1 MEKSFIEC
9 HQNNSTEEEIPFH
22 LSTHRLS
29 ALSVIRAGTTKSLP
43 GSASKLIN
51 KCRLIQKPSSRDRLT
66 EIRARDLTRPDVNQ
80 SPILNVSLAPEAS
93 GLSPFSPGRCLPTS
107 FYCPRFR
114 PTSAK
119 MATPSPG
126 FSGPMEALPG
136 TETTQAPAEKKEAA
150 RISAATLASAPTPG
164 NYSLPLE
171 TTAEAGDA
179 TNLPPGHF
187 HPPGPRKLSHF
198 LFFLLLSFALFF
210 NLLVFSPATLPAAD
224 KKALRPD
231 DIDKEAL
238 KKIQE
243 KKVVKAIRLNDTSV
257 KLDGLLEEEV
267 WKKNP
272 PVSDFLQRDPLD
284 GAPATELTE
293 VWVAYDDSHLYV
305 AAYCHDSDPQGIK
318 GLLGRRDSFVDSDW
332 FFLAIDPY
340 FDRRSG
346 YLFGINPSGSIV
358 DEVLSNDVNE
368 DESWDGIWEAKVAR
382 VADGWTVE
390 MRIPFN
396 QLRFPKK
403 DSYVWGV
410 NFQRTIKRKNERLYY
425 AWVPKEDNAYVSRFA
440 LLEGIEK
447 INPGR
452 RIELYPYTVGQAQYQ
467 PAEAG
472 NPFQTG
478 HKYSGNAGFDL
489 KVGMKSNLNLD
500 VSVNPD
506 FGQVEVDPAVINLS
520 AYETYYQEKR
530 PFFIEGASIFNNFGR
545 GGIYMNVNVNWP
557 NPRLFYSR
565 RIGREPQGYPVH
577 EGYVN
582 FPDRTTILGAF
593 KLTGRVGS
601 GWNIGFIN
609 AITAREYATV
619 EDLENRYQDEVE
631 PLTYYGVLRAQK
643 DINGGQQGLGLMAT
657 GVMRD
662 INNESLSAILNKNAF
677 TLAADGWSF
686 LDKKRTWVVGGW
698 LGGSFIEGSQEDIYR
713 LQQSPMHYFQRPD
726 VTHVSVN
733 PEATTL
739 NGWAGEFKLGKQ
751 QGNSLFLLSVGALSP
766 GFDPNDAGFQSSG
779 SDLIDLN
786 GFYGYQWLKP
796 GKVFRQSMAFVGLT
810 QQYDF
815 GGNKLFSCLFGDFNG
830 VLTNWWQFEYTFLF
844 LPATLTNQ
852 LTRGGPLAKTPTG
865 FLHQLF
871 LATDSRRPVVLQG
884 NFSYQWVK
892 DDSNYW
898 SASLSLRW
906 KPMTSLSLSFG
917 PAVSFET
924 NETQWVRKV
933 TDPLMTETYGVRYIF
948 GRIDQKVVSSEI
960 RVNWIFTPKLS
971 LQVYLQPFIAV
982 GKYDRFKQLNQP
994 RAYDYLVFGEEANST
1009 LTPVEGGY
1017 IIDPDG
1023 AEGPASSFIIGNPDF
1038 NYKSW
1043 RGTAV
1048 LRWEYRPG
1056 SLFYVVWTQNRADY
1070 SHPGDLSL
1078 WRDLGDVLT
1087 APGDNIFLLKFSYRF
1102 DL

>member
-1 MEKSFIEC
+1 MKKIANSEHREDL
-9 HQNNSTEEEIPFH
+9 NNGETPSHHPA
-22 LSTHRLS
+22 R
-29 ALSVIRAGTTKSLP
+29 
-43 GSASKLIN
+43 
-51 KCRLIQKPSSRDRLT
+51 RLISLMETKARAK
-66 EIRARDLTRPDVNQ
+66 ARDKARSWPGANKISPVLGSQPGLNRYFTPSTSSTPSLSSPTTTARPKL
-80 SPILNVSLAPEAS
+80 SPCQFLAPGQKKISSFLLFAL
-93 GLSPFSPGRCLPTS
+93 LSF
-107 FYCPRFR
+107 
-114 PTSAK
+114 
-119 MATPSPG
+119 
-126 FSGPMEALPG
+126 
-136 TETTQAPAEKKEAA
+136 
-150 RISAATLASAPTPG
+150 
-164 NYSLPLE
+164 
-171 TTAEAGDA
+171 
-179 TNLPPGHF
+179 
-187 HPPGPRKLSHF
+187 F
-198 LFFLLLSFALFF
+198 LFFNF
-210 NLLVFSPATLPAAD
+210 NLLVLSASPLPAAD
-224 KKALRPD
+224 NKATRPP

-238 KKIQE
+238 KKAQE
-243 KKVVKAIRLNDTSV
+243 EKVARAVRLVNTSV

-267 WKKNP
+267 WKKNQ

-293 VWVAYDDSHLYV
+293 VWVAYDDSSLYV
-305 AAYCHDSDPQGIK
+305 AAYCHDSDPKGIK

-332 FFLAIDPY
+332 FFLAVDPY

-368 DESWDGIWEAKVAR
+368 DESWDGIWEAKAAR

-425 AWVPKEDNAYVSRFA
+425 AWVPKEDSAYVSRFA
-440 LLEGIEK
+440 RLEGIEK

-452 RIELYPYTVGQAQYQ
+452 RIELYPYTVGQAQFQ
-467 PAEAG
+467 PAETG

-489 KVGMKSNLNLD
+489 KVGLKSNLNLD

-520 AYETYYQEKR
+520 AYETYYEEKR

-545 GGIYMNVNVNWP
+545 GGMYLNVNVNWP

-565 RIGREPQGYPVH
+565 RIGREPQGYPLH
-577 EGYVN
+577 EGYVD
-582 FPDRTTILGAF
+582 FPDRTNILGAF

-601 GWNIGFIN
+601 GWNVGFIN
-609 AITAREYATV
+609 AVTAHEYATV
-619 EDLENRYQDEVE
+619 DDAGSRYQDEVE
-631 PLTYYGVLRAQK
+631 PLTYYGILRAQK

-662 INNESLSAILNKNAF
+662 INSESLSAILNKNAF

-686 LDKKRTWVVGGW
+686 LDKKRSWVVGGW

-713 LQQSPMHYFQRPD
+713 LQQNPMHYYQRPD
-726 VTHVSVN
+726 ATHVNLN

-739 NGWAGEFKLGKQ
+739 NGWAGQFKLGKQ
-751 QGNSLFLLSVGALSP
+751 QGNSLFLLSAGALSP
-766 GFDPNDAGFQSSG
+766 GFDPNDAGFQNMG

-786 GFYGYQWLKP
+786 AFYGYQWLKP
-796 GKVFRQSMAFVGLT
+796 GKVFRQSMVFAGMT

-815 GGNKLFSCLFGDFNG
+815 GGNKLFGCLFADFNG
-830 VLTNWWQFEYTFLF
+830 VLTNWWQFEYSFLYF
-844 LPATLTNQ
+844 PETLTSQ
-852 LTRGGPLAKTPTG
+852 LTRGGPLAQVPYG
-865 FLHQLF
+865 FLQQLF
-871 LATDSRRPVVLQG
+871 LTSDSRQPVVLQG
-884 NFSYQWVK
+884 NFSYQWFK
-892 DDSNYW
+892 ADSNYW
-898 SASLSLRW
+898 SANFSLRW

-917 PAVSFET
+917 PTISFET
-924 NETQWVRKV
+924 NETQWVKRV

-948 GRIDQKVVSSEI
+948 GRIDQKVVASEI

-971 LQVYLQPFIAV
+971 LQLYLQPFIAV
-982 GKYDRFKQLNQP
+982 GKYDRFKQLNRA
-994 RAYDYLVFGEEANST
+994 RAYDYLVFGEEGGST
-1009 LTPVEGGY
+1009 LEPIEGGY
-1017 IIDPDG
+1017 LIDPDG
-1023 AEGPASSFIIGNPDF
+1023 AAGAATSFIIGNPDF

-1056 SLFYVVWTQNRADY
+1056 SLLYVVWTQNRADY